1 MSERQD
7 RVVVTGAGGALGRAC
22 CIRQLELG
30 HRVLAVDIDV
40 TAGAALADELDAGD
54 QLYVEVADVTEKP
67 RSNATCTSPWSC
79 SAAST
84 GSSTTPV
91 SRGPSPR
98 SWPTRSTSF
107 DRVVAV
113 NLRGVFL
120 GLKHVMTAM
129 AAGGG
134 GSIVNTASVAGLV
147 GVGGISAYVATKHA
161 VVGLTKVA
169 ALEGAPSGIRVN
181 AVCPGPVE
189 GRMMQ
194 SLEVGATAMLGLPDV
209 ETAHA
214 AYVGLVPGGRYG
226 TPAEVADVV
235 GFLLSAD
242 SSYIS
247 GAAIPVD
254 WGFTA
259 Q

>member
-54 QLYVEVADVTEKP
+54 QLFVEVADVTDEAAVE
-67 RSNATCTSPWSC
+67 RYVRVAVELFGGIDGFFNNAGVE
-79 SAAST
+79 
-84 GSSTTPV
+84 GSVTPIV
-91 SRGPSPR
+91 AYPIEA
-98 SWPTRSTSF
+98 F

-120 GLKHVMTAM
+120 GLKHVMAAM

-181 AVCPGPVE
+181 AVCPGPVD

-226 TPAEVADVV
+226 TPAEVAAAV
-235 GFLLSAD
+235 GFLLSAE